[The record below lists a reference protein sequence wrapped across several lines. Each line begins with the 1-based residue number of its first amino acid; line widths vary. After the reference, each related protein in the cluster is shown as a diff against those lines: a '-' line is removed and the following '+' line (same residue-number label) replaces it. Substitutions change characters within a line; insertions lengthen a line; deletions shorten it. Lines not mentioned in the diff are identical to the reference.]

1 MKVLFTAT
9 RLPYHPFRG
18 DTLITYHRIRQLV
31 QRHEVTLL
39 SFVETRQELDR
50 VSEMAPYCAE
60 IQTVLLPKWRSYT
73 GAAWRSY
80 RRVPLQ
86 VLYYQSA
93 EYNRKLQQLLARHRY
108 DVVHTVLS
116 RGALHTIDAKV
127 PVKVVEM
134 IDALSLTMQ
143 RIARTEPYPSRLFF
157 QMEAARMR
165 RLEQLI
171 CSRFDHVLV
180 VSKVDQQHLG
190 APNVSVIP
198 AGAELPQ
205 PRPARNGRP
214 PTVIFS
220 GNLMAWGTRDAVWF
234 VVKDLWPAV
243 RQAVPGA
250 RLRIVGLGPPPKL
263 VRMARSMPDV
273 EVTGY
278 VPDLT
283 PYFHEAD
290 VALCPVRTAGAGLKR
305 KALEAM
311 ACGVPVVATPDVSGV
326 EGRAGEDIL
335 FARDVP
341 EYVNAIRDVLTQ
353 PKLAERLSVN
363 GRRLVA
369 EEYSWEAATRQ
380 LEQLYEDLLQGR
392 RQVARDAHR
401 N

>member
-1 MKVLFTAT
+1 MKILFTAT

-18 DTLITYHRIRQLV
+18 DTLITYHRIQQLA
-31 QRHEVTLL
+31 QRHEVSLL
-39 SFVETRQELDR
+39 SFIGSRQELDR

-73 GAAWRSY
+73 GAALRSY
-80 RRVPLQ
+80 RDLPLQ

-93 EYNRKLQQLLARHRY
+93 EYNRKLRELLARNHF
-108 DVVHTVLS
+108 DVIHTVLS
-116 RGALHTIDAKV
+116 RGALQTMNVSV

-143 RIARTEPYPSRLFF
+143 RIACTEHYPSRLFF

-165 RLEQLI
+165 RFEQLV

-180 VSKVDQQHLG
+180 VSRVDQEHLG
-190 APNVSVIP
+190 ASNVSVLP

-220 GNLMAWGTRDAVWF
+220 GNLTAWGTRDAAWF
-234 VVKDLWPAV
+234 VVNDLWPAV

-305 KALEAM
+305 KAVEAM
-311 ACGVPVVATPDVSGV
+311 ACGVPVVATPELSGV
-326 EGRAGEDIL
+326 EGRPGEDIL
-335 FARDVP
+335 LARDVP
-341 EYVNAIRDVLTQ
+341 EYVRAIRDVLTQ
-353 PKLAERLSVN
+353 PELAEKLSVN

-369 EEYSWEAATRQ
+369 EKYSWEAATRQ
-380 LEQLYEDLLQGR
+380 LERLYEELRDR
-392 RQVARDAHR
+392 KHPAACDAHR